1 MCVRAVVLCS
11 FHSSTVAE
19 AVLFNPGL
27 ALTRP
32 YPFTRLRTLLQG
44 IEAPKELPPISF
56 GLGEPR
62 HPIQP
67 CIPQALTSQL
77 EGLSHYPPTAGP
89 MPLREAIA
97 QWIARRYGVT
107 LDPAACVLP
116 VLGSREALFSLVQT
130 VVDPTHG
137 ANVVMPTPFY
147 QIYEGAALM
156 AHATPIYLPITP
168 ENGFHME
175 FERLSEEQKRHTQL
189 VFTCSPGNPTGSVMS
204 LDQWKELFELSDRY
218 GFVIASDECYSEIYF
233 EEGKA
238 PLGALTAAKM
248 LGRGTQN
255 LIILQSL
262 SKRSSAPGLRSGF
275 VAGDPSIMKRFLLY
289 RTYHGSAMSL
299 PVAAASLAAW
309 KDETYPVYNRSLY
322 RDAFVA
328 AQPVIAQSMDAPM
341 PQASFYLWARVPG
354 GDDERYARELYK
366 SQAVTVLP
374 GSYLSRD
381 SFGFNAGRGFV
392 RIALVATPEEVREG
406 AQRLER
412 FTQTYARQ
420 FA

>member
-1 MCVRAVVLCS
+1 M
-11 FHSSTVAE
+11 FH
-19 AVLFNPGL
+19 PGL

-32 YPFTRLRTLLQG
+32 YPFTRLRALLQ
-44 IEAPKELPPISF
+44 AVVPAQNLTPISF

-67 CIPQALTSQL
+67 CIAQALINQL

-89 MPLREAIA
+89 MALRETIA
-97 QWIARRYGVT
+97 RWIQRRYGVAV
-107 LDPAACVLP
+107 DPAASILP

-130 VVDPTHG
+130 VVDPRDG

-156 AHATPIYLPITP
+156 AHATPLYLPITP
-168 ENGFHME
+168 QNGFRME
-175 FERLSEEQKRHTQL
+175 FDRLSEEQKRHTQL

-204 LDQWKELFELSDRY
+204 LQQWKELFELSDRY

-238 PLGALTAAKM
+238 PLGALTAAKL
-248 LGRGTQN
+248 LGRGIKN
-255 LIILQSL
+255 LVILQSL

-275 VAGDPSIMKRFLLY
+275 VAGDPEIMKKFLLY

-299 PVAAASLAAW
+299 PVAAASIAAW
-309 KDETYPVYNRSLY
+309 EDETYPVYNRALY
-322 RDAFVA
+322 REAFQA
-328 AQPVIAQSMDAPM
+328 AQPVIAQSMQAPM
-341 PQASFYLWARVPG
+341 PQASFYIWARVPG
-354 GDDERYARELYK
+354 GDDERYTRELYK

-381 SFGFNAGRGFV
+381 AFGFNAGRGFV
-392 RIALVATPEEVREG
+392 RIALVATPEEVKQG
-406 AQRLER
+406 AQRLQR
-412 FTQTYARQ
+412 FTVDYAKE